1 MERVAVAVLYHEGK
15 FLVGQRGAGD
25 FLAGLREFPGG
36 KIKPEESPSDAA
48 ARECLEET
56 GLKIVVLDLCGEE
69 THRYGSRPANQM
81 GKPEIGKPEIRAT
94 KPRDVHLLFFA
105 CRALDALATVKA
117 PFTWVSADDLAQ
129 LAFPAANA
137 RLLEKLVTADF
148 IEAFWGTP

>member
-1 MERVAVAVLYHEGK
+1 MERVAVAVLYHEGQ
-15 FLVGQRGAGD
+15 FLVGQRGEGD

-36 KIKPEESPSDAA
+36 KIKPEETPSQAV

-81 GKPEIGKPEIRAT
+81 GKPEIGKPKTGAT
-94 KPRDVHLLFFA
+94 LPRDVHLLFFA
-105 CRALDALATVKA
+105 CRALDALAPVKA
-117 PFTWVSADDLAQ
+117 PFTWVAADDLAK
-129 LAFPAANA
+129 LEFPAANA
-137 RLLEKLVTADF
+137 RLLEQLAAADF